1 MGNGREKLMDDR
13 RFDALTKALV
23 AAKPSRRVALRRLAG
38 GTLATVFGGVSLKG
52 ASARRVGIEAKTC
65 GQVCD
70 VDGDCNAG
78 LRCGTAS
85 DECFAI
91 LDSRDDCD
99 NNGDCSSHNET
110 CSDNGKCVN
119 TVGDCRECRKDN
131 DCDDAT
137 RVICSDGKC
146 VECKK
151 NNDCNNDE
159 KCKKNKCVK
168 KN

>member
-1 MGNGREKLMDDR
+1 MDER

-23 AAKPSRRVALRRLAG
+23 AAKPSRRVALRRLASG
-38 GTLATVFGGVSLKG
+38 ALATVFGGVSLKE

-65 GQVCD
+65 GRVCD

-99 NNGDCSSHNET
+99 NDGDCSSRNET

-151 NNDCNNDE
+151 SNDCNNGE
-159 KCKKNKCVK
+159 KCKKDKCVK